1 MDTKKAEII
10 EFADVKDLKPL
21 LSSPGPCVSV
31 YLTLAATPPTESVR
45 ANALQW
51 RETVQT
57 IEPKLAG
64 TGAEGRELFQTLSDW
79 NAIFEDMEPQGKAVA
94 VFLSNSL
101 FQVVWLQEPAPNRA
115 VVGPHFYVRPVLPE
129 LEKPKKF
136 YILALSQKNVRL
148 VRCTLRTSEE
158 VPIPHGTATSYET
171 YMDTAKPDHV
181 RTNTTSAGP
190 SSGHSKGASGTTD
203 TERENKK
210 EYLAH
215 FFRQIDRGVNELL
228 RGSSEP
234 VVLAGVEYELAQY
247 HSLNTYPHLLD
258 EDVHGAP
265 NSLKSGEMHARALEA
280 LERNF
285 QSRADA
291 VLAEYNHKVGAGASN
306 KLKDVVTAA
315 HDGRVLSLVL
325 SDSLETTGVFDQETN
340 SVKGRGPNSPEQE
353 DLVNDAA
360 VQTILHAGQVYTV
373 PNTKMPDG
381 APLAAVFRY

>member
-10 EFADVKDLKPL
+10 EFEDVKDLKPL

-51 RETVQT
+51 RESLQT
-57 IEPKLAG
+57 IESKLTG
-64 TGAEGRELFQTLSDW
+64 TGAEGRELFQALAGW
-79 NAIFEDMEPQGKAVA
+79 NAIFEDMKPQGRAVA
-94 VFLSNSL
+94 VFLSNSV
-101 FQVVWLQEPAPNRA
+101 FQIVWLQEPVPNRA
-115 VVGPHFYVRPVLPE
+115 VVGPHFYVRPLLPE

-158 VPIPHGTATSYET
+158 VAIPHGTVTSYEA

-210 EYLAH
+210 EYLAN

-247 HSLNTYPHLLD
+247 HSLSTYPHLLA

-265 NSLKSGEMHARALEA
+265 NSLKSGEMHTRALEA

-285 QSRADA
+285 QSRADV

-315 HDGRVLSLVL
+315 HDGRVLSLLL
-325 SDSLETTGVFDQETN
+325 SDSLETTGVFDQQTN
-340 SVKGRGPNSPEQE
+340 SVKGHARNASEEE